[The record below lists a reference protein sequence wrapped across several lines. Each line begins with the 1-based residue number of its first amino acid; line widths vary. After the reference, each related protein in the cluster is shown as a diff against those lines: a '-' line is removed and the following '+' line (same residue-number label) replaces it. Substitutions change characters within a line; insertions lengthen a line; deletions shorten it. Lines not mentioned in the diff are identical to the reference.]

1 MAEIKPNM
9 EAFAQI
15 KVVGVGGSGT
25 NVVDRMV
32 ETGVKG
38 VEFIAVNTDTQN
50 LQASKANKKIH
61 IGKTITRGLGA
72 GADPEVGQKAAEES
86 SEDIEEVLKG
96 ADMVFVTC
104 GEGGGTGTGAAPVV
118 ASIARQVGALTVGF
132 VTKPFAFEGEKR
144 KRTAEEGVE
153 ELKEHVDTL
162 ITIPNDRLLQTIE
175 KKTTMLEAFSVVD
188 DVLRQ
193 GVQGISDLIT
203 IHGLINVDFADVKM
217 IMSDAGSAL
226 MGIGMGSGE
235 NRAVEAARK
244 AINSPLLELSINGA
258 KGVLFNVTGGSDLG
272 MFEIDEAAKVIT
284 EAVDP
289 DANIIFGAVVD
300 PSLSNELKIT
310 VIATGFE
317 TPKTTQVGAI
327 ESGKSMFEEDT
338 AFEEEAEDELEIPA
352 FIRKRME

>member
-1 MAEIKPNM
+1 MAEIKPSI

-25 NVVDRMV
+25 GVVNRMV
-32 ETGVKG
+32 DTGVKG

-50 LQASKANKKIH
+50 LQSSKANKKIH

-72 GADPEVGQKAAEES
+72 GADPEVGKKAAEES
-86 SEDIEEVLKG
+86 SEDIEEALKG
-96 ADMVFVTC
+96 SDMVFVTC
-104 GEGGGTGTGAAPVV
+104 GEGGGTGTGAAPVI

-132 VTKPFAFEGEKR
+132 VTKPFGFEGERR
-144 KRTAEEGVE
+144 KRTSEEGVE

-175 KKTTMLEAFSVVD
+175 KKTTMLDAFSVVD

-217 IMSDAGSAL
+217 IMSNAGSAL

-272 MFEIDEAAKVIT
+272 MFEIDEAAKIIT

-289 DANIIFGAVVD
+289 DANIIFGAVID

-317 TPKTTQVGAI
+317 SPKTTSVGAI
-327 ESGKSMFEEDT
+327 ESNKTIFEEDSG
-338 AFEEEAEDELEIPA
+338 FEEDADDELEIPA

>member
-1 MAEIKPNM
+1 MAEVKPTM
-9 EAFAQI
+9 ETFAQI
-15 KVVGVGGSGT
+15 RVVGVGGGGCSAI
-25 NVVDRMV
+25 NRMV
-32 ETGVKG
+32 DAGIKG
-38 VEFIAVNTDTQN
+38 VEFIAINTDAQALQQN
-50 LQASKANKKIH
+50 KAKKKIH
-61 IGKTITRGLGA
+61 VGKTITRGLGA
-72 GADPEVGQKAAEES
+72 GSDPEVGMKAAEET
-86 SEDIEEVLKG
+86 SEEIEAALQG

-132 VTKPFAFEGEKR
+132 VTKPFIFEGEKR
-144 KRTAEEGVE
+144 KRVSEEGVE

-175 KKTTMLEAFSVVD
+175 KKTTIIEAFSVVD

-217 IMSDAGSAL
+217 IMSNAGSAL
-226 MGIGMGSGE
+226 MGIGLGSGE

-258 KGVLFNVTGGSDLG
+258 KGVLFNVTGGTDLA
-272 MFEIDEAAKVIT
+272 MSEIDEAAKIIT
-284 EAVDP
+284 EVVDP
-289 DANIIFGAVVD
+289 EANIIFGAVMD
-300 PSLSNELKIT
+300 PSLQNELKIT

-317 TPKTTQVGAI
+317 GPKTTSVGQINTAKPI
-327 ESGKSMFEEDT
+327 FEAET
-338 AFEEEAEDELEIPA
+338 GFEEEMEDDLEIPA
-352 FIRKRME
+352 FIRKRMD

>member
-1 MAEIKPNM
+1 MAEIKPSM

-25 NVVDRMV
+25 NVVNRMV
-32 ETGVKG
+32 DTGVKG

-50 LQASKANKKIH
+50 LQASKAHKKIH

-144 KRTAEEGVE
+144 KRTSEEGVE

-338 AFEEEAEDELEIPA
+338 SFEEEAEDELEIPA

>member
-1 MAEIKPNM
+1 MAEIKPSM
-9 EAFAQI
+9 ESFAQI
-15 KVVGVGGSGT
+15 KVVGVGGSGI
-25 NVVDRMV
+25 NVINRMV
-32 ETGVKG
+32 DTGVKG
-38 VEFIAVNTDTQN
+38 VEFIGVNTDAQS
-50 LQASKANKKIH
+50 LQASKAKKKIH

-72 GADPEVGQKAAEES
+72 GSDPEVGKKAAEES
-86 SEDIEEVLKG
+86 SEDIEEALKG

-118 ASIARQVGALTVGF
+118 ASISRQVGALTVGF

-144 KRTAEEGVE
+144 KRSADEGIE
-153 ELKEHVDTL
+153 DLNEHVDTL

-258 KGVLFNVTGGSDLG
+258 KGVLFNVTGGNDLG
-272 MFEIDEAAKVIT
+272 MFEIDEAAKIIT

-289 DANIIFGAVVD
+289 DANIIFGAVID
-300 PSLSNELKIT
+300 PSLSNELQIT

-317 TPKTTQVGAI
+317 GPKTTSVGAI
-327 ESGKSMFEEDT
+327 DTSKTMFEPDDT
-338 AFEEEAEDELEIPA
+338 FEDEIEDDLEIPA